1 MIKFI
6 GNTELIKSELYSQST
21 IEECVDWLKTL
32 TEVNLDT
39 ETEGFFNH
47 FNKIVMLQL
56 NYGNCSF
63 VIDVRYIDILPLKEE
78 LEKLLIVGQNLKFD
92 YKFCKFHGIEFS
104 RIYDTFLA
112 ECCLTNGL
120 ENRKLGL
127 SSISEKYLGKTLD
140 KSVRNQF
147 VGLKGEPFTEKQIT
161 YGVGDVE
168 CLTKIKELQLI
179 ELNKL
184 DLVNWFELENK
195 ACLAIADIEYNGLK
209 LDIDKWLQLADNVES
224 KIPQYE
230 TELDNFVR
238 QDKRLANFIAKYVQG
253 DLFGDPVR
261 DINIKWSS
269 PTQMASVFKALGL
282 DIPST
287 SEKEI
292 SKYQNIE
299 PLIKRF
305 IDYKKDAKLA
315 TTYGRNFIN
324 FINPVTNRVHGEFWQ
339 ILNTA
344 RVSCGGSK
352 NGGKSSVNLQNLPA
366 KNEYLNCFV
375 AEKGYKIIGIDYAAQ
390 EARIAASG
398 SKDELWLNTFL
409 SGKDLHSEVC
419 KLMFNITDDLVR
431 TKPEF
436 LRGKTYRDAAKTLN
450 FGVLFGMSKFKLSK
464 ALDITPDEAQKLI
477 DKYFQATKQLKSYL
491 DACANY
497 GIKNGYIR
505 SFKPFSFIRY
515 FPQWK
520 EELNRYD
527 NFKEIGEITRASYNS
542 PIQASGALM
551 TKLALVK
558 IRKYIKDNNLQ
569 NKVKLIHV
577 VHDATYCEVIEEFA
591 EEFSRIQS
599 DLMIEAG
606 SEFNLL
612 LPMSTDICIN
622 DCWTK

>member
-6 GNTELIKSELYSQST
+6 GNSELIESGLYSQST

-32 TEVNLDT
+32 NEVNLDT
-39 ETEGFFNH
+39 ETEGFFDH
-47 FNKIVMLQL
+47 SNKIVMLQL
-56 NYGNCSF
+56 NYGEITF
-63 VIDVRYIDILPLKEE
+63 VVDVRYVDILPLKEE
-78 LEKLLIVGQNLKFD
+78 LERLLIVGQNLKFD
-92 YKFCKFHGIEFS
+92 YKFCKFHGIEFN

-127 SSISEKYLGKTLD
+127 SGISEKYLGKTLD

-147 VGLKGEPFTEKQIT
+147 VGLKGQPFTEKQIT

-168 CLTKIKELQLI
+168 CLTEIKKLQLI
-179 ELNKL
+179 ELIRLNL
-184 DLVNWFELENK
+184 LNWLALECK

-209 LDIDKWLQLADNVES
+209 LDIEKWLELADNVES

-339 ILNTA
+339 ILEF
-344 RVSCGGSK
+344 GS
-352 NGGKSSVNLQNLPA
+352 L
-366 KNEYLNCFV
+366 
-375 AEKGYKIIGIDYAAQ
+375 
-390 EARIAASG
+390 
-398 SKDELWLNTFL
+398 
-409 SGKDLHSEVC
+409 VC
-419 KLMFNITDDLVR
+419 EN
-431 TKPEF
+431 
-436 LRGKTYRDAAKTLN
+436 
-450 FGVLFGMSKFKLSK
+450 
-464 ALDITPDEAQKLI
+464 
-477 DKYFQATKQLKSYL
+477 
-491 DACANY
+491 
-497 GIKNGYIR
+497 
-505 SFKPFSFIRY
+505 
-515 FPQWK
+515 
-520 EELNRYD
+520 
-527 NFKEIGEITRASYNS
+527 
-542 PIQASGALM
+542 
-551 TKLALVK
+551 
-558 IRKYIKDNNLQ
+558 
-569 NKVKLIHV
+569 
-577 VHDATYCEVIEEFA
+577 
-591 EEFSRIQS
+591 
-599 DLMIEAG
+599 
-606 SEFNLL
+606 
-612 LPMSTDICIN
+612 
-622 DCWTK
+622 